1 MASSLDPNNFPE
13 AGTRLPRGHGS
24 RSLGPSDRSD
34 SGSDMAGPDLDDG
47 DLLDLDRDSLDD
59 MESDREEDAAETAG
73 LEEDEDAPSDLT
85 DEEMEL
91 WRARQ

>member
-34 SGSDMAGPDLDDG
+34 SGSDMAGPGLDDE
-47 DLLDLDRDSLDD
+47 DVLDLDRDSLDD
-59 MESDREEDAAETAG
+59 MESDREDAAETGA
-73 LEEDEDAPSDLT
+73 LEEDEGAPADLT
-85 DEEMEL
+85 DEELEL

>member
-34 SGSDMAGPDLDDG
+34 SGSDMAGPGLDDE
-47 DLLDLDRDSLDD
+47 DVLDLDRDSPDD
-59 MESDREEDAAETAG
+59 MESDREDAAENGAP
-73 LEEDEDAPSDLT
+73 EQDEGAPADLT